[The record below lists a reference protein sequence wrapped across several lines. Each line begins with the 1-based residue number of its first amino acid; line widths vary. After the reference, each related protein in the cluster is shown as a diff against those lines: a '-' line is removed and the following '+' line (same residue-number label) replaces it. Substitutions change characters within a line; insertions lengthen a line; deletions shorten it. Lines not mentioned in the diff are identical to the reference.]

1 MTKLA
6 MIAFGGNALLRAG
19 QKGTFPEQLENVERT
34 CENLVPLLEKG
45 YNLVIGHGNGPQV
58 GNGLLRHQAGEKEY
72 GLPAQPMDFCG
83 AETQGSIAYLIES
96 GMDRVLARHQLNRK
110 VVSLVTRVEV
120 KADDP
125 AFRNPTKP
133 VGPYY
138 KEIPGQA
145 GNDGGQAGNDNVMAG
160 SDRPSYREDPKGRGW
175 RKVVASPVPVGIRN
189 VELVGRLARE
199 GYIVVTVGGGGI
211 PVVKDERFPV
221 KPGMTAAL
229 KGVEAVIDKDL
240 ASALCANSIGADEF
254 YILTD
259 VPKVYINFRKENEQ
273 ALDTLTVAQAQQYL
287 AEGQFAEGSMAPK
300 VRAAILFVQNGGKE
314 CIITEAGEL
323 GNPSCGTRIVK

>member
-1 MTKLA
+1 MAAKLA

-19 QKGTFPEQLENVERT
+19 QKGTFPEQLENVEHT

-45 YNLVIGHGNGPQV
+45 YNVVIGHGNGPQV

-138 KEIPGQA
+138 KEIPGE
-145 GNDGGQAGNDNVMAG
+145 GNYQ
-160 SDRPSYREDPKGRGW
+160 EDPKGRGW

-211 PVVKDERFPV
+211 PVVK
-221 KPGMTAAL
+221 GQ
-229 KGVEAVIDKDL
+229 GVEAVIDKDL

-259 VPKVYINFRKENEQ
+259 VPKVYINFRKENEL